1 MWEKSPVARKKYLS
15 VSEIEK
21 LAKSRKLYRWAKKY
35 VIGDGGTV
43 EQAKDLLQRTLCK
56 LLEKERAGAAV
67 QDYVGLFKV
76 MFMRRWARERQQE
89 RKRPSLL
96 EIRIFIDQWTEKTET
111 DNEYQELADIAL
123 AHVRQMDHVCA
134 RLLYLVYWE
143 NKTYEDIRIDNV
155 FPDVEEPKWATW
167 VKNRKHKCLR
177 RLRKMLRADPK
188 FKRYFKS

>member
-21 LAKSRKLYRWAKKY
+21 LAKSRDLNRWAKKY

-43 EQAKDLLQRTLCK
+43 EQAKDLLQHTLCK
-56 LLEKERAGAAV
+56 MLEKERAGAAV

-96 EIRIFIDQWTEKTET
+96 EIRIFIDQWTEKTKT

-123 AHVRQMDHVCA
+123 AYVRQMDHVCA

-167 VKNRKHKCLR
+167 VKNRKHKCYSTRWLSVE
-177 RLRKMLRADPK
+177 P
-188 FKRYFKS
+188 S